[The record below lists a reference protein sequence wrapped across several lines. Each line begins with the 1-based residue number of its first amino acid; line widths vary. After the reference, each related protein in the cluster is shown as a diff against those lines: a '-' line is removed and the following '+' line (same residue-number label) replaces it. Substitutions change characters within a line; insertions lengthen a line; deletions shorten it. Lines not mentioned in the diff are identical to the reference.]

1 MAGAIWSEKVSGAL
15 GEGMTGRTFIYFGR
29 GNRDE

>member
-15 GEGMTGRTFIYFGR
+15 GEGMTGGTFTYFRR
-29 GNRDE
+29 GKQR